1 MLIAERRRRWWWPVH
16 SIVGRVVF
24 AIGHSVLE
32 AASVFLTALDVVFLR
47 YHVSEKLVERHH

>member
-1 MLIAERRRRWWWPVH
+1 MH